1 MQELLVGSWGPQI
14 AAYGRHVVAY
24 SLQYPWRVFA
34 ACLVA
39 TLLVDMMSRKRSS
52 APATG
57 SNSVVW
63 ILAAVT
69 ATGTDPALRGLRDRG
84 IAG

>member
-14 AAYGRHVVAY
+14 AAYGRQVFAY

-39 TLLVDMMSRKRSS
+39 VLLMDLMFRKRSS
-52 APATG
+52 G
-57 SNSVVW
+57 S
-63 ILAAVT
+63 
-69 ATGTDPALRGLRDRG
+69 GDGLDLG
-84 IAG
+84 GLDFGGDGDGCGD

>member
-14 AAYGRHVVAY
+14 ADHGRQVIAY

-39 TLLVDMMSRKRSS
+39 FLLMDLMLRKRSS
-52 APATG
+52 GTG
-57 SNSVVW
+57 
-63 ILAAVT
+63 
-69 ATGTDPALRGLRDRG
+69 DGLELGGLDLG
-84 IAG
+84 GDGDGSGD

>member
-34 ACLVA
+34 ACLA
-39 TLLVDMMSRKRSS
+39 AILLVDLMRRKQSS
-52 APATG
+52 GTG
-57 SNSVVW
+57 
-63 ILAAVT
+63 
-69 ATGTDPALRGLRDRG
+69 DGLELGGLDFG
-84 IAG
+84 AGDGDGCGD